1 MDSDRVFC
9 FLLTKN
15 CSSLG
20 VVHVIVLCHVSLKN
34 DEELNHIMIDEG
46 HAVLSVANIK
56 KAGHLLHLRDFYRPQ
71 RSRCKVIFL
80 HMSVIL
86 FTGGS
91 GGIPACIACGIPAC
105 LAAGLWGVSQHALQ
119 VFRPTPKG
127 VYPSMH

>member
-34 DEELNHIMIDEG
+34 DEGLNHMMIDEG

-56 KAGHLLHLRDFYRPQ
+56 KADHLLQGSFALGDDDNDKVDF
-71 RSRCKVIFL
+71 K
-80 HMSVIL
+80 
-86 FTGGS
+86 
-91 GGIPACIACGIPAC
+91 
-105 LAAGLWGVSQHALQ
+105 
-119 VFRPTPKG
+119 K
-127 VYPSMH
+127 